1 MYFSYTGFR
10 SSKLDNLKRLL
21 LMQGEWLKSECMVTL
36 KQGDSRVC
44 LSQASSQLSIVLY
57 SIPK

>member
-10 SSKLDNLKRLL
+10 SSKLDNLKRPL

-36 KQGDSRVC
+36 KQGDSLC